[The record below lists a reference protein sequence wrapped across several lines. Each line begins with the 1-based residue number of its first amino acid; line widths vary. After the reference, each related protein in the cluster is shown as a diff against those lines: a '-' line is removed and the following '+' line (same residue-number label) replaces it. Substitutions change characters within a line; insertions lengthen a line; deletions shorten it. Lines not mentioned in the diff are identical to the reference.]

1 MAHELSKS
9 KATQKYEMAYTG
21 ETPWHGLG
29 QVLQPDASL
38 DQWLEATGMD
48 RWTVRRVKPFYYA
61 DRAQTDLR
69 EDKDMVFLVRS
80 DTGDKLGYVSADYNV
95 VQPREMLT
103 FFRDL
108 VEDSG
113 FKIET
118 AGVLFG
124 GRKFWAL
131 AKITQATLS
140 GWDNIGA
147 YVLLSSSADGS
158 RATEGRETVTRVVC
172 HNTISMAWGE
182 QTDKLVRI
190 SHRES
195 FDHGK
200 VKKKL
205 GLVADHFDS
214 FVEAANALTKAK
226 VSEAAAEDFVLK
238 LLRPTKEAAEMIA
251 AGAPA
256 DTLQALLQRQTYQPK
271 DMDDADLD
279 KLLRRPRGAD
289 DILTLFH
296 GGGHGSER
304 AGASGTAWGLVNAV
318 TEYVDHHSTAKT
330 TDHLL
335 ERAYWGTGAELKQD
349 AMTLAMAEFA

>member
-1 MAHELSKS
+1 MAHELSQS
-9 KATQKYEMAYTG
+9 KITRLYEMAYTG
-21 ETPWHGLG
+21 ETPWHDLG
-29 QVLQPDASL
+29 QILPAGAPL
-38 DQWLEATGMD
+38 DKWLEATGMD

-61 DRAQTDLR
+61 DRAMTDLR

-80 DTGDKLGYVSADYNV
+80 DTGEKLGYVSADYNV
-95 VQPREMLT
+95 VQPGEMLT

-113 FKIET
+113 FQLET

-124 GRKFWAL
+124 GKKFWAL
-131 AKITQATLS
+131 AKITQATIA

-147 YVLLSSSADGS
+147 YLLLSSSADGS

-182 QTDKLVRI
+182 ETDKLVRI
-190 SHRES
+190 THRER
-195 FDHGK
+195 FNHEK
-200 VKKKL
+200 VKKQL
-205 GLVADHFDS
+205 GLVEGHFDA
-214 FVEAANALTKAK
+214 FVEAANTLSKAK

-238 LLRPTKEAAEMIA
+238 LLRPTKEAIDMIA
-251 AGAPA
+251 AEAPA
-256 DTLQALLQRQTYQPK
+256 DTLQALLAGQSYQPK

-289 DILTLFH
+289 DIIDLFM
-296 GGGHGSER
+296 GAGKGSER
-304 AGASGTAWGLVNAV
+304 KGAAGTAWGLVNAV
-318 TEYVDHHSTAKT
+318 TEYVDHHSTAKS

-349 AMTLAMAEFA
+349 AMTLAMAQFA